1 MLQTGPPSN
10 KEQEMKQA
18 IEEIGGS
25 VVNTILKN
33 EVRYSIALLDI
44 KTPSHICS
52 K

>member
-1 MLQTGPPSN
+1 MYNNTIPPPLVAVFI
-10 KEQEMKQA
+10 KYL
-18 IEEIGGS
+18 
-25 VVNTILKN
+25 NTILKN